1 MLCPFHAW
9 ANHKWQE
16 PLPCA
21 LCSHTGLSL
30 CCHSNR
36 VPSDRYNLIT
46 SVRKYCDH
54 FLRTGMWA
62 FHPDLHVTIPTKSS
76 CDHVL
81 PNADGAPMEPPW
93 SPHGS
98 PMEPPWN
105 PHGAPMR
112 APRSH
117 RGAPM
122 EPTSNKGRKEA
133 RKKGRNKAGKKGRK
147 RE

>member
-1 MLCPFHAW
+1 
-9 ANHKWQE
+9 
-16 PLPCA
+16 
-21 LCSHTGLSL
+21 
-30 CCHSNR
+30 
-36 VPSDRYNLIT
+36 
-46 SVRKYCDH
+46 
-54 FLRTGMWA
+54 
-62 FHPDLHVTIPTKSS
+62 
-76 CDHVL
+76 
-81 PNADGAPMEPPW
+81 MEPPW
-93 SPHGS
+93 I

-105 PHGAPMR
+105 PHGAPIR